1 MSSPL
6 NSILANLDGSIQAAE
21 IQIERLHAALLVD
34 ESQLAQVLTDAC
46 NQSDLLRERVESE
59 RPDANWN
66 NRSGLE
72 NLLADLERA
81 ARQRQIE
88 QRRNRLLELA
98 NELYAGSIRH
108 RFAARTSALDALRQ
122 EAVRELQSQAAQ
134 PEPKELPGPDASE
147 WLVWAFNLED
157 EADAETLA
165 SLRSDFPALEHFTG
179 EMEEDYWVPG
189 QRSNRNGPPPSPQSS
204 DSGRN
209 GNRAR
214 GGPGNGDTAASARSH
229 RQLAPNAPK
238 GPVASQ
244 RSDYSE
250 PISTGY
256 SDVKPPAAGKK
267 SSTKENRQARGT
279 SAALLTETP
288 AAEIK
293 PANGNGAVP
302 AAESA
307 VAPPVVA
314 ETSIATESTH
324 RGDSVVPPSIFGL
337 QGEATA
343 EQSESGFGARL
354 AAAKLALG
362 ERFSLAWVGGIAF
375 VVLFAIF
382 FAVIYHMHRKS
393 GMQSMPTVSAAG
405 SETAAA
411 DSNVQGDTSTTPGG
425 SSPKKDQA
433 QNAAT
438 GPLLHRLAAEGAQ
451 KKLQFSVE
459 SCGRGAGGK
468 IECWGYVSNQGS
480 DTSRVSL
487 DRIDVVDGKGN
498 TFTLDR
504 NADFGFPGGRSSS
517 LAPGARTKYSLKVPD
532 QDPKARTL
540 TLYVDLS
547 NPPSLEYTFR
557 DVPIAQ

>member
-1 MSSPL
+1 MPSPL

-34 ESQLAQVLTDAC
+34 ESQVAQILTDAC
-46 NQSDLLRERVESE
+46 HQSDLLRELVESE

-72 NLLADLERA
+72 NLLAELERA
-81 ARQRQIE
+81 ARQRVIE

-98 NELYAGSIRH
+98 NELYAGSVRH

-134 PEPKELPGPDASE
+134 PEPKELPGPGPSE
-147 WLVWAFNLED
+147 WPVWAFNLED

-165 SLRSDFPALEHFTG
+165 FLRTEFPALEHFTG

-189 QRSNRNGPPPSPQSS
+189 QRSTRNGPPPPNQSA
-204 DSGRN
+204 DSA
-209 GNRAR
+209 RAMKSR
-214 GGPGNGDTAASARSH
+214 GTPSNGDGAASARSN
-229 RQLAPNAPK
+229 RSISSDAGK
-238 GPVASQ
+238 GPTATQ
-244 RSDYSE
+244 KADYSE
-250 PISTGY
+250 TISTGY
-256 SDVKPPAAGKK
+256 PEKPSGKK
-267 SSTKENRQARGT
+267 KGAAKEAPQPHMT

-293 PANGNGAVP
+293 KTAEQPKNGNGAL
-302 AAESA
+302 ALAESA
-307 VAPPVVA
+307 VSAPVVA
-314 ETSIATESTH
+314 EAAVEAAP
-324 RGDSVVPPSIFGL
+324 RGNSVAPPSIFGL
-337 QGEATA
+337 QEEAGT
-343 EQSESGFGARL
+343 EQPESGFAARL
-354 AAAKLALG
+354 SAAKLALG

-382 FAVIYHMHRKS
+382 FGVIYHLHRKN
-393 GMQSMPTVSAAG
+393 GMQSMPTVAAAG

-411 DSNVQGDTSTTPGG
+411 DSNVQGDGSVTPSGTA
-425 SSPKKDQA
+425 PKADQA

-451 KKLQFSVE
+451 KKLLFSVE
-459 SCGRGAGGK
+459 SCGRGTGGK

-480 DTSRVSL
+480 ETSHVSL

-498 TFTLDR
+498 NFTLDR

-557 DVPIAQ
+557 DIPIAQ